1 MNRILYA
8 AITLAV
14 LASCSGYSYQILGTA
29 NGSALDEKQKLYL
42 RTIDKDK
49 AIDSC
54 EVVHGKFHFSGAR
67 DSVAMALM
75 YINGSTAGV
84 PVVLEEGDI
93 TVTIGQRAPSLK
105 GSYYND
111 QLNIFLKSHD
121 SLQYQMEQLQARMA
135 ELPHKHSQAI
145 MDGLDM
151 SVVEPELLQES
162 RQIEREAMVLNAKM
176 DSLLTSA
183 IVANADNVL
192 GAGIF
197 YLATRNYPY
206 QTMLPWIVEVM
217 SKTGD
222 QFKDN
227 RYVREYV
234 NQANLNQRRELGLEP
249 AQQGSS
255 SAPSGGQ

>member
-54 EVVHGKFHFSGAR
+54 VVVHGKFHFSGAR

-162 RQIEREAMVLNAKM
+162 RLIEREAMVLNAKM

-183 IVANADNVL
+183 IVANDDNVL

>member
-1 MNRILYA
+1 MNRIVFALF
-8 AITLAV
+8 TLAA
-14 LASCSGYSYQILGTA
+14 LTACSGYTYQIVGTA
-29 NGSALDEKQKLYL
+29 DGTALDDKQMLYL
-42 RTIDKDK
+42 RTIEKDQ

-54 EVVHGKFHFSGAR
+54 EVVHGKFHFSGSR

-75 YINGSTAGV
+75 YIDGSTAGV
-84 PVVLEEGDI
+84 PVVLEEGEI
-93 TVTIGQRAPSLK
+93 TVKIGQRVPTLQ

-111 QLNIFLKSHD
+111 QLNLFLKSHD
-121 SLQYQMEQLQARMA
+121 SLQYQMEQLQVRMA
-135 ELPHKHSQAI
+135 DLPHKHSQAI

-151 SVVEPELLQES
+151 SVVEPQLAQES
-162 RQIEREAMVLNAKM
+162 RQIEMEAVLLNDKM
-176 DSLLTSA
+176 DSLMTDV

-192 GAGIF
+192 GSGIF

-222 QFKDN
+222 TFKNN
-227 RYVREYV
+227 RYVRNYV

-249 AQQGSS
+249 AQNGSGP
-255 SAPSGGQ
+255 AQAAGQ